1 MIKNFLN
8 KLCERLRERFVKRES
23 IFTEDILKHRTW
35 LEREVQE
42 KLIDRDI
49 TYIVRASEN
58 WYDKYK

>member
-1 MIKNFLN
+1 MELINRIIEN
-8 KLCERLRERFVKRES
+8 LRVKFVKRES

-49 TYIVRASEN
+49 TYIVSASEN